1 MLTPM
6 RTLFACLLFVLLF
19 VSMSAANAAPL
30 TVAVKASPP
39 FSFQN
44 GDRWDGISV
53 ELWET
58 VADQAQLEYRYRPYR
73 TVSEM
78 LEAVELGQADVAVG
92 AISVTADRERRLD
105 FSQPM
110 FRGGLGIVT
119 RSEPSGWL
127 VTLRSLFTWKFFSA
141 VLALGLVL
149 LIVGVLIWLFERR
162 RNPDQFGG
170 SVSEGIGNG
179 FWWSAVTMTTVGY
192 GDKAPVSPAGRAL
205 GLVWMFASII
215 TISGFTAA
223 IASSVTVNKLQTRI
237 SGVADLPR
245 VNVGSVANTSGAEW
259 LAAQGIHYQA
269 YDNIKQGM
277 RAVALGEIDAMVS
290 DAPVMRYMIRD
301 RADKNLLVLPNL
313 IREESYAFAVANES
327 PLQEPINLAM
337 LNFTSTEEWRMILN
351 RYLGQ
356 H

>member
-1 MLTPM
+1 MLPTM
-6 RTLFACLLFVLLF
+6 RTLFAGLLLAW
-19 VSMSAANAAPL
+19 MSGAMAAPM

-39 FSFQN
+39 FSFQS

-58 VADQAQLEYRYRPYR
+58 VAEQAGLEYRYRPYR
-73 TVSEM
+73 TVNEM
-78 LEAVELGQADVAVG
+78 LEAVEHGQADVAIG
-92 AISVTADRERRLD
+92 AVSVTADRERRLD

-110 FRGGLGIVT
+110 YRGGLGIAN

-127 VTLRSLFTWKFFSA
+127 VTLQSLFSWKFFSA

-162 RNPDQFGG
+162 RNPEQFGG

-192 GDKAPVSPAGRAL
+192 GDKAPVSTAGRAL
-205 GLVWMFASII
+205 GLVWMFVSII

-237 SGVADLPR
+237 NGVADLPR
-245 VNVGSVANTSGAEW
+245 VNVGSVANTSGAQW
-259 LAAQGIHYQA
+259 LAAQGIAYKP
-269 YDNIKQGM
+269 YDNIQQGM

-301 RADKNLLVLPNL
+301 RADKSLLVLPDL
-313 IREESYAFAVANES
+313 IREESYAFAVANGS

-337 LNFTSTEEWRMILN
+337 LKFTPTEEWRMILN
-351 RYLGQ
+351 RYLGKR
-356 H
+356 

>member
-1 MLTPM
+1 MSLRIRVLATS
-6 RTLFACLLFVLLF
+6 LLLAM
-19 VSMSAANAAPL
+19 VSLVQAAPL

-39 FSFQN
+39 FSFQS
-44 GDRWDGISV
+44 GERWDGISV
-53 ELWET
+53 ELWEK
-58 VADQAQLEYRYRPYR
+58 VAEQAEIEYRYRPYR
-73 TVSEM
+73 SVNEM

-110 FRGGLGIVT
+110 FRGGLGIAT

-127 VTLRSLFTWKFFSA
+127 VTLRNLFTWKFFSA

-149 LIVGVLIWLFERR
+149 LIIGVLIWLFERR
-162 RNPDQFGG
+162 RNPEQFGG
-170 SVSEGIGNG
+170 SMSQGIGNG

-205 GLVWMFASII
+205 GLIWMFASII

-237 SGVADLPR
+237 SGVSDLPR
-245 VNVGSVANTSGAEW
+245 VNVGSVANTSGAQW
-259 LAAQGIHYQA
+259 LAAQGIHYKP
-269 YDNIKQGM
+269 YDNLKQGM

-290 DAPVMRYMIRD
+290 DAPVMRYMLRD
-301 RADKNLLVLPNL
+301 RDDKNLLVLPNL

-327 PLQEPINLAM
+327 PLQEPLNLAM
-337 LNFTSTEEWRMILN
+337 LNVLPTEEWRMILN
-351 RYLGQ
+351 RYLGKNDS
-356 H
+356 